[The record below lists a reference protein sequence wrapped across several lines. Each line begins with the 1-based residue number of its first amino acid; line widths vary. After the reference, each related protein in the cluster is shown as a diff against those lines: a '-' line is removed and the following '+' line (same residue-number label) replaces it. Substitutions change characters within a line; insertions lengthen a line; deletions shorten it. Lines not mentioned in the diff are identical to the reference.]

1 MFKKGDV
8 VTSKL
13 NGRKYVLV
21 RFSAKMC
28 AWAVDALSGRDQS
41 YLPESWMKK

>member
-21 RFSAKMC
+21 RFSVTMC
-28 AWAVDALSGRDQS
+28 AWVVDELSGCDQS
-41 YLPESWMKK
+41 YLPEWWMEK